1 MDDRKKKNLIWK
13 GESFLLVV
21 VVLVFGAIFAAI
33 HTGGLIQK
41 QDRVQLLNKGW
52 YYIKD
57 GKKQEI
63 TLPAEIPAKTGE
75 KLILYN
81 ESLGAESRGMT
92 VASTGAQY
100 DLVIRLN
107 GKILY
112 EYKEAM
118 FSKNVQMRSKVQC
131 IAALG
136 NDTEGKVLTF
146 SYSAP
151 QRGKYVIEPVCIGTG
166 SAIAWYQIRKAAIPL
181 GAATIMIVLSMIAL
195 CICIY
200 MRIRQMPDRRFRD
213 VALFLMMCS
222 IWLVTDSSLAQ
233 SYSRCPEA
241 LCLISFYMFM
251 LLAIPMLR
259 FFAEHR
265 KHEKIQDPGSWN
277 LYILS
282 ECCFTGSFGD
292 PGSL

>member
-1 MDDRKKKNLIWK
+1 MNDRKKKNLIWK
-13 GESFLLVV
+13 VEAVLFGVV
-21 VVLVFGAIFAAI
+21 LLVFGAIFAAT
-33 HTGGLIQK
+33 HAGGLIQH
-41 QDRVQLLNKGW
+41 QDSVQFLNKGW

-92 VASTGAQY
+92 VVSTGAQY

-151 QRGKYVIEPVCIGTG
+151 QRGKYVIGRERLSRRPYFG
-166 SAIAWYQIRKAAIPL
+166 IRRSFR
-181 GAATIMIVLSMIAL
+181 GW
-195 CICIY
+195 
-200 MRIRQMPDRRFRD
+200 RRHRQR
-213 VALFLMMCS
+213 
-222 IWLVTDSSLAQ
+222 
-233 SYSRCPEA
+233 
-241 LCLISFYMFM
+241 
-251 LLAIPMLR
+251 
-259 FFAEHR
+259 
-265 KHEKIQDPGSWN
+265 
-277 LYILS
+277 
-282 ECCFTGSFGD
+282 
-292 PGSL
+292 

>member
-1 MDDRKKKNLIWK
+1 MNDRKKKNLIWK
-13 GESFLLVV
+13 VEAVLFGVV
-21 VVLVFGAIFAAI
+21 LLVFGAIFAAT
-33 HTGGLIQK
+33 HAGGLIQH
-41 QDRVQLLNKGW
+41 QDSVQFLNKGW

-92 VASTGAQY
+92 VVSTGAQY

-136 NDTEGKVLTF
+136 NDTEGKVPT
-146 SYSAP
+146 
-151 QRGKYVIEPVCIGTG
+151 
-166 SAIAWYQIRKAAIPL
+166 
-181 GAATIMIVLSMIAL
+181 
-195 CICIY
+195 
-200 MRIRQMPDRRFRD
+200 
-213 VALFLMMCS
+213 
-222 IWLVTDSSLAQ
+222 
-233 SYSRCPEA
+233 
-241 LCLISFYMFM
+241 
-251 LLAIPMLR
+251 LAILRLREENML
-259 FFAEHR
+259 
-265 KHEKIQDPGSWN
+265 
-277 LYILS
+277 
-282 ECCFTGSFGD
+282 
-292 PGSL
+292 

>member
-1 MDDRKKKNLIWK
+1 MDYRKKKSLIWK
-13 GESFLLVV
+13 GESFLFVV
-21 VVLVFGAIFAAI
+21 VLLVFGAIFAAI

-41 QDRVQLLNKGW
+41 QDSVQLLNKGW

-92 VASTGAQY
+92 VVSTGAQY

-200 MRIRQMPDRRFRD
+200 M
-213 VALFLMMCS
+213 L
-222 IWLVTDSSLAQ
+222 SL
-233 SYSRCPEA
+233 
-241 LCLISFYMFM
+241 IH
-251 LLAIPMLR
+251 I
-259 FFAEHR
+259 
-265 KHEKIQDPGSWN
+265 
-277 LYILS
+277 
-282 ECCFTGSFGD
+282 
-292 PGSL
+292 

>member
-13 GESFLLVV
+13 VEAVLFGVV
-21 VVLVFGAIFAAI
+21 LLVFGAIFAAT
-33 HTGGLIQK
+33 HAGGLIQH
-41 QDRVQLLNKGW
+41 QDSVQFLNKGW

-92 VASTGAQY
+92 VVSTGAQY

-136 NDTEGKVLTF
+136 K
-146 SYSAP
+146 S
-151 QRGKYVIEPVCIGTG
+151 
-166 SAIAWYQIRKAAIPL
+166 
-181 GAATIMIVLSMIAL
+181 
-195 CICIY
+195 
-200 MRIRQMPDRRFRD
+200 
-213 VALFLMMCS
+213 
-222 IWLVTDSSLAQ
+222 
-233 SYSRCPEA
+233 
-241 LCLISFYMFM
+241 
-251 LLAIPMLR
+251 
-259 FFAEHR
+259 
-265 KHEKIQDPGSWN
+265 
-277 LYILS
+277 
-282 ECCFTGSFGD
+282 
-292 PGSL
+292 